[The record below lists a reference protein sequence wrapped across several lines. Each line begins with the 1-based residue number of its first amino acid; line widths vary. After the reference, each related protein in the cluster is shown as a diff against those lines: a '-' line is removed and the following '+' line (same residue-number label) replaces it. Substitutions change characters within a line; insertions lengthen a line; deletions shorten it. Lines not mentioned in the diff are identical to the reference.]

1 MAFSPSPDELPSQ
14 PPGGVGLGGAG
25 WVAGLARG
33 GWEEEA
39 GGGRG
44 VWGPI
49 AGLRAGLG
57 RIARDVGG
65 GHVLL

>member
-1 MAFSPSPDELPSQ
+1 M
-14 PPGGVGLGGAG
+14 
-25 WVAGLARG
+25 AGLARG